1 VAMTAVSIEIVRFDA
16 ARYSGDMAAS
26 FYCVRCGKTAP
37 VQKVCCGRP
46 MKRG

>member
-1 VAMTAVSIEIVRFDA
+1 
-16 ARYSGDMAAS
+16 MAG
-26 FYCVRCGKTAP
+26 FYCPKCLKRAP